1 MIGQLESASVREDQN
16 KAECG
21 KQEMTVSKFSKS
33 KAKLEEIKQIGEKRM
48 SKFIDPAKVPKRRL
62 YTGEEIPCIG
72 MGTFGSDRFS
82 AEEILSLI
90 HI

>member
-33 KAKLEEIKQIGEKRM
+33 KAKLEEMGMSASDLAEVTGYKTSSIYRLMNTGVKCSGYCAHMVMRELGIKKE
-48 SKFIDPAKVPKRRL
+48 DL
-62 YTGEEIPCIG
+62 T
-72 MGTFGSDRFS
+72 
-82 AEEILSLI
+82 
-90 HI
+90 